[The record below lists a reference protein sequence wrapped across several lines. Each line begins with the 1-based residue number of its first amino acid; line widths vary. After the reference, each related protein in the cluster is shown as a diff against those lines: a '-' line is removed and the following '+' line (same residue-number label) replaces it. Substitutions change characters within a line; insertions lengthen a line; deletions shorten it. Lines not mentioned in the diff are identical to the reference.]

1 MNKIAVIT
9 IGSIG
14 MVLIGG
20 TVAAQRAHHA
30 NKPYLMN
37 QEEKEYLNHLFY
49 QQQALQLSY
58 ENQRVRPGIDTAQLA
73 FQYGSLLAPIKQK
86 QDDLVAKNCA
96 NAGISNAA
104 DCDVN
109 LFGEVKR
116 RAPVPAP
123 LIAPGGSPVPIPSK
137 LTK

>member
-1 MNKIAVIT
+1 
-9 IGSIG
+9 

-37 QEEKEYLNHLFY
+37 QEDKEYLNHLFY

-58 ENQRVRPGIDTAQLA
+58 ETQRVRPGIDTAQLA

-86 QDDLVAKNCA
+86 QDDLVAQNCA
-96 NAGISNAA
+96 DAGISNAA

-116 RAPVPAP
+116 RVPVSSALQVMPPAP
-123 LIAPGGSPVPIPSK
+123 APSK